1 VLLHDPEEL
10 DDDLGGGADEHLLL
24 AGPLS
29 VEDAPQAVS
38 EYVDFH
44 VLNGYLFRLKLY
56 DLFTAFPASCIQRSP
71 SQHQITSPVNS
82 CSNHLIASSLVTF

>member
-1 VLLHDPEEL
+1 MLLHDPEEL

-44 VLNGYLFRLKLY
+44 VLNGCFG
-56 DLFTAFPASCIQRSP
+56 
-71 SQHQITSPVNS
+71 
-82 CSNHLIASSLVTF
+82 